1 LSRAA
6 PGAWVEDADTNVRR
20 LVMRLLRARRRLALF
35 FGVSILIVAAPVAVI
50 AAANHNFSGNAERQ
64 AAKWRTAGASIS
76 GTGWH
81 DVPGLGMTKCTV
93 REVSE
98 TATLTVSGGPVRFRA
113 VTDGVPEAPLKPGV
127 VRFVPNGKESVT
139 YTFVGNTAPFEA
151 DDDHRFEI
159 QWQSPTG
166 ATITLHSGVVNLVF
180 QKGTQSCS

>member
-1 LSRAA
+1 MGFLDSK
-6 PGAWVEDADTNVRR
+6 RR
-20 LVMRLLRARRRLALF
+20 LLIAFAALVLLVLPV
-35 FGVSILIVAAPVAVI
+35 GVFAAVS
-50 AAANHNFSGNAERQ
+50 HNFSGAAERQ
-64 AAKWRTAGASIS
+64 VAKWRTADRSIS

-81 DVPGLGMTKCTV
+81 TISGLGMTRCTV

-113 VTDGVPEAPLKPGV
+113 VIDGVPEAPMKPGV

-151 DDDHRFEI
+151 DDDHRFDI

-166 ATITLHSGVVNLVF
+166 APIKLHAGVVNLVF

>member
-1 LSRAA
+1 MRSLLSKY
-6 PGAWVEDADTNVRR
+6 
-20 LVMRLLRARRRLALF
+20 RLLVPLGALVLLALPV
-35 FGVSILIVAAPVAVI
+35 GVFAAV
-50 AAANHNFSGNAERQ
+50 NHNFNGAAERQ
-64 AAKWRTAGASIS
+64 SAKWTTSGGSIS

-81 DVPGLGMTKCTV
+81 NVPGLGITRCTV

-113 VTDGVPEAPLKPGV
+113 VTDGVPEAPMKPGV

-151 DDDHRFEI
+151 DDDHRFDL

-166 ATITLHSGVVNLVF
+166 ARITLHKGVVNLVF
-180 QKGTQSCS
+180 QAGTQSCS